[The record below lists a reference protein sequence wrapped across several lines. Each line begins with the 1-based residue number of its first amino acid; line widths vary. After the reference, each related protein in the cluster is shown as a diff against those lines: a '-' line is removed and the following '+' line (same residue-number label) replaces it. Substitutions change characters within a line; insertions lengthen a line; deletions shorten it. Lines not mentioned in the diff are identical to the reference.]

1 MENVIKYFNN
11 IEASFK
17 RMKNLSIVVILC
29 SMVFAGGACYLAY
42 NFASQ
47 FTSQVYVLDHGSV
60 LMAKAAAGD
69 AQRDLEAEDHVTRF
83 HEFLFNLSPN
93 KEAIQ
98 RNVDRALTLSDE
110 SAYDYWRDLSER
122 GYYQRLV
129 SANISQQM
137 VVDSVKVDIQNYPY
151 TARTFGTIY
160 VLRESNITA
169 FGFESQ
175 CQLVDAERTAVNPH
189 GLMIEK
195 FSVTRNENL
204 GTKSRY

>member
-11 IEASFK
+11 IESSFK
-17 RMKNLSIVVILC
+17 RMKNLSIAVIIC
-29 SMVFAGGACYLAY
+29 SVAFAGGVCYLAY
-42 NFASQ
+42 NFASR

-69 AQRDLEAEDHVTRF
+69 SQRDLEAEDHVTRF

-110 SAYDYWRDLSER
+110 SAYNYWRDLSER

-137 VVDSVKVDIQNYPY
+137 VVDSVRVDMQDYPY
-151 TARTFGTIY
+151 TAKTYATIY

-169 FGFESQ
+169 YGFESQ

-195 FSVTRNENL
+195 FTVTRNENL
-204 GTKSRY
+204 GTKPRN

>member
-42 NFASQ
+42 NFASR

-122 GYYQRLV
+122 GYYHRLV

-137 VVDSVKVDIQNYPY
+137 VVDSVKVDMQNYPY

-169 FGFESQ
+169 FAFESQ

-204 GTKSRY
+204 GTKPRN

>member
-42 NFASQ
+42 NFASR

-137 VVDSVKVDIQNYPY
+137 VVDSVKVDMQNYPY

>member
-42 NFASQ
+42 NFASR

-69 AQRDLEAEDHVTRF
+69 TQRDLEAEDHVTRF

-137 VVDSVKVDIQNYPY
+137 VVDSVKVDMQNYPY

-204 GTKSRY
+204 GTKPRN

>member
-42 NFASQ
+42 NFASR

-137 VVDSVKVDIQNYPY
+137 VVDSVKVDMQNYPY

-204 GTKSRY
+204 GTKPRN

>member
-11 IEASFK
+11 IESSFK
-17 RMKNLSIVVILC
+17 RMKNLSIVVIMC
-29 SMVFAGGACYLAY
+29 SVVFAGGACYLAY
-42 NFASQ
+42 DFASR

-69 AQRDLEAEDHVTRF
+69 VQRDLEAIDHVTRF

-110 SAYDYWRDLSER
+110 SAYNYWRDLTEK
-122 GYYQRLV
+122 GYYQRLI

-137 VVDSVKVDIQNYPY
+137 VVDSVKVDMQNYPY
-151 TARTFGTIY
+151 TATTYGTIY

-169 FGFESQ
+169 YGFESQ
-175 CQLVDAERTAVNPH
+175 CQIIDAERSAVNPH
-189 GLMIEK
+189 GMMIEK
-195 FSVTRNENL
+195 FVVTRNENL
-204 GTKSRY
+204 GTKPRN

>member
-11 IEASFK
+11 IETSFR

-29 SMVFAGGACYLAY
+29 SVVFAGGACYLAY
-42 NFASQ
+42 DFASR

-69 AQRDLEAEDHVTRF
+69 VQRDLEAIDHVTRF

-110 SAYDYWRDLSER
+110 SAYNYWRDLTEK
-122 GYYQRLV
+122 GYYQRLI

-137 VVDSVKVDIQNYPY
+137 VVDSVKVDMQNYRIPRPL
-151 TARTFGTIY
+151 TEPSMSF
-160 VLRESNITA
+160 ESNITA
-169 FGFESQ
+169 YGFESQ
-175 CQLVDAERTAVNPH
+175 CQIIDAEIRSQP
-189 GLMIEK
+189 
-195 FSVTRNENL
+195 
-204 GTKSRY
+204 SRYDDREVRRDQE

>member
-42 NFASQ
+42 NFASR

-122 GYYQRLV
+122 GYYQRLI

-137 VVDSVKVDIQNYPY
+137 VVDSVKVDMQNYPY

-204 GTKSRY
+204 GTKPRN

>member
-42 NFASQ
+42 NFASR

-137 VVDSVKVDIQNYPY
+137 VVDSVKVDMQNYPY

-204 GTKSRY
+204 GSKPRN